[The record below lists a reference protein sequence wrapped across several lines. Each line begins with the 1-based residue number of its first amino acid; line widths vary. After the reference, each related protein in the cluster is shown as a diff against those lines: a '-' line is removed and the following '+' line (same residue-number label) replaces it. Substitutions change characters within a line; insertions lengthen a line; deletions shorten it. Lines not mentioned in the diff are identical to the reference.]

1 MAQAFWQAYTATDD
15 LEVGC
20 QAARDYAE
28 AHADDVITP
37 LYFGYA
43 NPVYTS
49 ADFCPVH
56 AL

>member
-1 MAQAFWQAYTATDD
+1 VAQAFWQAYTATGD

-20 QAARDYAE
+20 LAARDYAE
-28 AHADDVITP
+28 AHAGEVITP

-49 ADFCPVH
+49 ADIC
-56 AL
+56 LDDDL